1 MLRLLNQTSGKRTSQ
16 TIGLT
21 ERNKT
26 RYETLLKEHSGVIL
40 MAGPTGSGKTT
51 TLYTMIQELNTEEV
65 NLVSLEDPVE
75 YYIKGVN
82 QIPIRKEIGLTF
94 AETLRAV
101 ASMGEYFDTQE
112 EIAARKLAAGLEP
125 ALMVVL
131 AIATGFIVISMY
143 LPLLS
148 MYGQM

>member
-1 MLRLLNQTSGKRTSQ
+1 MCIRDRRRTDRTSGR
-16 TIGLT
+16 
-21 ERNKT
+21 
-26 RYETLLKEHSGVIL
+26 
-40 MAGPTGSGKTT
+40 TGSDPKGISAVS
-51 TLYTMIQELNTEEV
+51 YTHLML
-65 NLVSLEDPVE
+65 
-75 YYIKGVN
+75 
-82 QIPIRKEIGLTF
+82 
-94 AETLRAV
+94 